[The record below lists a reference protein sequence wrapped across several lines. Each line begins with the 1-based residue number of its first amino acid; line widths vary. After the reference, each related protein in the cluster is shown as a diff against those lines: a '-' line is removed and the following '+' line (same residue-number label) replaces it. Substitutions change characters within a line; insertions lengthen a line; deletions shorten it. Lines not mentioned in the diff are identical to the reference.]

1 MGLPFSPQERATM
14 TLCQE
19 CLNRNTCK
27 DVCNALKKEIT
38 GRGKTAA
45 LKPKTYPVDLL
56 YIEDTHQS
64 LNEFQKKV
72 LCAMAEFSATTRDD
86 LANKIDV
93 NEAINVGLNENE
105 KRVVRL
111 FMNSYKQDEIA
122 ESLGISQP
130 RANFLLKR
138 ALRKLKNILS

>member
-1 MGLPFSPQERATM
+1 M

-27 DVCNALKKEIT
+27 DICDALKKEIT
-38 GRGKTAA
+38 GRGKTASR
-45 LKPKTYPVDLL
+45 KPKTYLIDFS
-56 YIEDTHQS
+56 YIENPHQNI
-64 LNEFQKKV
+64 NEFQKNV
-72 LCAMAEFSATTRDD
+72 LRAIAEVSTTMEDS
-86 LANKIDV
+86 LVNKLDV

-111 FMNSYKQDEIA
+111 FMENYKQDEIA

-130 RANFLLKR
+130 RVNFLFRR

>member
-1 MGLPFSPQERATM
+1 M

-27 DVCNALKKEIT
+27 DICNALKKEIT

-56 YIEDTHQS
+56 YIEDPHQS
-64 LNEFQKKV
+64 INEFQKKV
-72 LCAMAEFSATTRDD
+72 LRAIAEFSTTTEDD
-86 LANKIDV
+86 LANKLDV

-105 KRVVRL
+105 KRVIRF
-111 FMNSYKQDEIA
+111 FMDSYKQDEIA
-122 ESLGISQP
+122 ESMGISQP
-130 RANFLLKR
+130 RVNFLLKR
-138 ALRKLKNILS
+138 ALLKLKTILS

>member
-1 MGLPFSPQERATM
+1 M

-27 DVCNALKKEIT
+27 DICDALRKEIT
-38 GRGKTAA
+38 GRGKTAS
-45 LKPKTYPVDLL
+45 LKPKTYPIDFS
-56 YIEDTHQS
+56 YIEDPHQS

-72 LCAMAEFSATTRDD
+72 LRAIAEFSTTTKDD
-86 LANKIDV
+86 SVNKLDV
-93 NEAINVGLNENE
+93 NEAINAGLNENE
-105 KRVVRL
+105 KRVIRL
-111 FMNSYKQDEIA
+111 FMDSYRQDEIA

-130 RANFLLKR
+130 RANFLLQR

>member
-1 MGLPFSPQERATM
+1 M

-27 DVCNALKKEIT
+27 NICKALKKEIT
-38 GRGKTAA
+38 GRGRTASR
-45 LKPKTYPVDLL
+45 KPKTYTIDFS
-56 YIEDTHQS
+56 YIQNSHKN
-64 LNEFQKKV
+64 LNEFQKKI
-72 LCAMAEFSATTRDD
+72 LHTIAEFSTTAEDGSV
-86 LANKIDV
+86 NKLDV

-105 KRVVRL
+105 KCVIRL
-111 FMNSYKQDEIA
+111 FMDSFKQDEIA

-130 RANFLLKR
+130 RVNFVLQR

>member
-1 MGLPFSPQERATM
+1 M

-27 DVCNALKKEIT
+27 DICDALKKEIT
-38 GRGKTAA
+38 GRGKTASR
-45 LKPKTYPVDLL
+45 KPKTYLVDFS
-56 YIEDTHQS
+56 YIENPHQNI
-64 LNEFQKKV
+64 NEFQKNV
-72 LCAMAEFSATTRDD
+72 LRAIAELSTIMEDS
-86 LANKIDV
+86 LVNKLDV

-111 FMNSYKQDEIA
+111 FMENYKQDEIA

-130 RANFLLKR
+130 RVNFLFRR

>member
-1 MGLPFSPQERATM
+1 M

-19 CLNRNTCK
+19 CINNGNTCK
-27 DVCNALKKEIT
+27 GICKALKKEIT

-45 LKPKTYPVDLL
+45 LKPKTYPVDMLH
-56 YIEDTHQS
+56 IEDAHQD
-64 LNEFQKKV
+64 LNDFQLKV
-72 LCAMAEFSATTRDD
+72 LYGMAEFSATTKDD

-93 NEAINVGLNENE
+93 NEAIDVGLNENE

-111 FMNSYKQDEIA
+111 FMDGYKQDEIA
-122 ESLGISQP
+122 ESLGVSQP